1 MIDTCSWLKLDR
13 LQSSDLFDVN
23 DLYQWAEIQITH
35 DVENELEY
43 WRCLVWKKEKTQI
56 LPIKNEQIFKEAI
69 LMGYDDA
76 DASILSNGHSD
87 PDFFLITEDRAV
99 IKYSRLYHF
108 STIQLCDLFRIF
120 TMMNLI
126 NRTEMYRLAK
136 YLRDFRNITKKKL
149 KSLKKMDYPDLN
161 P

>member
-1 MIDTCSWLKLDR
+1 
-13 LQSSDLFDVN
+13 
-23 DLYQWAEIQITH
+23 
-35 DVENELEY
+35 
-43 WRCLVWKKEKTQI
+43 
-56 LPIKNEQIFKEAI
+56 
-69 LMGYDDA
+69 MGYDDA
-76 DASILSNGHSD
+76 DASILSNGRSD

-149 KSLKKMDYPDLN
+149 KSLKKMDYSDLN